1 MAMAIYIKYLW
12 CNVCTFCLFKKTN
25 LFFSSDLHVVGFGIE
40 VNVKVIKKTYVKN
53 LD

>member
-1 MAMAIYIKYLW
+1 MYVLFAFSKKLIY
-12 CNVCTFCLFKKTN
+12 
-25 LFFSSDLHVVGFGIE
+25 FFLLTYMYIVGFDIE